1 MGRCYRIS
9 INLFRTGQKGEK
21 ILKNIN
27 ITRKITQGM
36 YVLTTKNGGCIVD
49 AVSQI
54 SNSNNP
60 LISVAVMKRNY
71 TNELLKVNDRF
82 AISVLGN
89 DVNPEIIK
97 TFGFNS
103 SRDINKFDKTETIK
117 IEDIDVIKNSLGYM
131 ICEIVDKIEND
142 THTLFIGKII
152 EADIFEDTE
161 PMSYGYYQEHKDEL
175 LKVTTEK
182 GKTAWICT
190 VCGYVYYGEELP
202 EDFKCPLCGV
212 GREFFKKKE

>member
-1 MGRCYRIS
+1 M
-9 INLFRTGQKGEK
+9 
-21 ILKNIN
+21 KNIN

-49 AVSQI
+49 AVSQV
-54 SNSNNP
+54 SGGNNP

-71 TNELLKVNDRF
+71 TNELLKANNKF
-82 AISVLGN
+82 AISILGSN
-89 DVNPEIIK
+89 VNPEIIK

-103 SRDINKFDKTETIK
+103 ARDINKFEKTETIK

-142 THTLFIGKII
+142 THTLFIGKIV
-152 EADIFEDTE
+152 EADVFEDKE

-182 GKTAWICT
+182 GKTAWVCT
-190 VCGYVYYGEELP
+190 VCGYIYYGEELQ

-212 GREFFKKKE
+212 GKELFKKKE

>member
-1 MGRCYRIS
+1 M
-9 INLFRTGQKGEK
+9 
-21 ILKNIN
+21 KNIN

-49 AVSQI
+49 AVSQV
-54 SNSNNP
+54 SGGNNP

-71 TNELLKVNDRF
+71 TNELLKTNNKF
-82 AISVLGN
+82 AISILGSN
-89 DVNPEIIK
+89 VNPEIIK

-103 SRDINKFDKTETIK
+103 ARDINKFEKTETIK

-152 EADIFEDTE
+152 EADVFEDKE

-202 EDFKCPLCGV
+202 EDFKCPACGV
-212 GREFFKKKE
+212 GPEMFEKK